1 MTILESFYLHTKD
14 AWSQLLVLK
23 LNVYEICS
31 KLKKNLSFNFPIC
44 KIVKIAALD
53 TEAKQIS

>member
-31 KLKKNLSFNFPIC
+31 KLKNLSFNFPIC
-44 KIVKIAALD
+44 KIVKIVALD